1 MTKHFVVDSLRHC
14 RTFRQLHQI
23 HAHAITTGI
32 QSVDPCVLPNILCT
46 IARLAASTR
55 TVASSIMKNYAFAV
69 FNPIRSPTT
78 FCYNTMMR
86 VQNLFSS
93 PASALLLFNNMLCC
107 SVPPDFHTYPFAI
120 KASGNLRAPSI
131 ATALHSLTI
140 KSGFISDLFVLN
152 SIVHVYAKLDRLSN
166 ACLLFYETDYKDII
180 SYNVLIDGFI
190 KAGDIQQAR
199 ILFDKMT
206 IRDSVSWG
214 TLISGYAH
222 MNQCQEAIDLFNSLL
237 YSSSGI
243 RPDNVA
249 LVSVLSVCAQLGN
262 LEQGRE
268 VHDYV
273 IQNGIQM
280 DAFLS
285 TGLVDFYA
293 KCGYIENAINIFET
307 SSEKNLFTWNA
318 LLLGFAVH
326 GDGKACL
333 DYFSRMIKDGVRPD
347 GVSVMGVLVGCSHAG
362 LICEAR
368 KLFCSM
374 ETIYGVRRE
383 LKHYGCM
390 ADLFGRAGLIGEA
403 LEMIKHMPI
412 QGDIYT
418 WGALLAGCRRHGMV
432 EIAEEAAKQVQ
443 KLNPEDGGVYSVM
456 VDIYANSDM
465 WDDVAKTRSSI
476 KTKRIKKNAACSL
489 IKLNGVSYEFIAGDE
504 SHPQTNEIYM
514 VLSGLVRGI
523 APNPPS
529 CHQHPAN
536 GESA

>member
-1 MTKHFVVDSLRHC
+1 
-14 RTFRQLHQI
+14 
-23 HAHAITTGI
+23 
-32 QSVDPCVLPNILCT
+32 
-46 IARLAASTR
+46 
-55 TVASSIMKNYAFAV
+55 
-69 FNPIRSPTT
+69 
-78 FCYNTMMR
+78 
-86 VQNLFSS
+86 
-93 PASALLLFNNMLCC
+93 
-107 SVPPDFHTYPFAI
+107 
-120 KASGNLRAPSI
+120 
-131 ATALHSLTI
+131 
-140 KSGFISDLFVLN
+140 
-152 SIVHVYAKLDRLSN
+152 
-166 ACLLFYETDYKDII
+166 
-180 SYNVLIDGFI
+180 
-190 KAGDIQQAR
+190 
-199 ILFDKMT
+199 
-206 IRDSVSWG
+206 
-214 TLISGYAH
+214 

-280 DAFLS
+280 DALLS